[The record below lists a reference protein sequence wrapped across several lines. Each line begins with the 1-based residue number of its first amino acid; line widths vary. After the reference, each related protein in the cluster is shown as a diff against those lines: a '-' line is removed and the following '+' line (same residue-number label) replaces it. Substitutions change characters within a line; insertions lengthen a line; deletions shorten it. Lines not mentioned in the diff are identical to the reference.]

1 MAFNFCLKIGL
12 VLFSILNLCC
22 FEVTSRDLQ
31 EASMQERH
39 EKWIVRHG
47 REYKDEIEKERHF
60 KIFKENVEFI
70 ESFNQNGTQRYRL
83 AINKYADLT
92 TEDFLASYTGLD
104 TSFQQK
110 SNATTSFKYDSQLT
124 DIPLSMDWR
133 ESGSVTGIKD
143 QGRCGCCWA
152 FSAVAAIEGAY
163 QIGNNELISLSEQ
176 ELLDCTTQFHDG
188 CKGGLMTQA
197 YDFLLQN
204 GGGITT
210 ETNYPYQ
217 QIQSVCS
224 TEQLSSPAV
233 KISGYKIV
241 ESSESALL
249 QAVANQ
255 PISVGIAA
263 NGKFHLYG
271 SGIYDGSC
279 NPTLNHA
286 VTVIGYGTSEDGTN
300 YWLVKNSWGTTWG
313 EEGYMKIVRD
323 AGDEGGQWH
332 CPGCSTRIV
341 GSNNFNVN

>member
-12 VLFSILNLCC
+12 VLFSILNICS
-22 FEVTSRDLQ
+22 FKVTSRDLQ

-60 KIFKENVEFI
+60 RIFKENVEFI
-70 ESFNQNGTQRYRL
+70 ESFNQNGTQRYKL

-92 TEDFLASYTGLD
+92 TEDFLESYTGLD

-133 ESGSVTGIKD
+133 KSGSVTGVKD
-143 QGRCGCCWA
+143 QGQCGCCWA

-163 QIGNNELISLSEQ
+163 QIANNELISLSEQ
-176 ELLDCTTQFHDG
+176 ELLDCTTQNNG
-188 CKGGLMTQA
+188 CNGGLMTRA

-233 KISGYKIV
+233 KISGYKVV
-241 ESSESALL
+241 EPSESALL

-263 NGKFHLYG
+263 NREFHLYG
-271 SGIYDGSC
+271 SGVYVYKSGIYDGSC
-279 NPTLNHA
+279 YPQLNHA

-300 YWLVKNSWGTTWG
+300 YWLIKNSWGTTWG

-323 AGDEGGQWH
+323 VGVEDGH
-332 CPGCSTRIV
+332 CGIAQIASFPTV
-341 GSNNFNVN
+341 